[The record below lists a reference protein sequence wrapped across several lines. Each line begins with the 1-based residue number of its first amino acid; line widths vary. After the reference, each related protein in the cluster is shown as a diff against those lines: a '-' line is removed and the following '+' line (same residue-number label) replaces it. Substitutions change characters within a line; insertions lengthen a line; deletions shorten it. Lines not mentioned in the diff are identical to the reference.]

1 MSKRLKKS
9 RRDRIIFGVCGGLA
23 EYFEV
28 DSTIVRLLFIVAFA
42 FEPRIVLIYLLLAI
56 VMPEEGAREF
66 SLDQIRIRELLA
78 YCLIALGIAILL
90 RGLISVI
97 IFIGYLIAILLIV
110 AGILLLLRR

>member
-9 RRDRIIFGVCGGLA
+9 RRDKVLFGVCGGLA

-28 DSTIVRLLFIVAFA
+28 DSAIVRLLFIVAFV
-42 FEPRIVLIYLLLAI
+42 FEPRIVLVYLLLAI

-66 SLDQIRIRELLA
+66 SLDQIRTRKLLA
-78 YCLIALGIAILL
+78 YCLIALGIAIII
-90 RGLISVI
+90 RGLIPI
-97 IFIGYLIAILLIV
+97 IIYIGYLIAMLMIV

>member
-28 DSTIVRLLFIVAFA
+28 DPTIVRLLFIVAFV
-42 FEPRIVLIYLLLAI
+42 FEPRIILVYLLLAI

-66 SLDQIRIRELLA
+66 SFDQRRTREILA

-90 RGLISVI
+90 RGLIPI
-97 IFIGYLIAILLIV
+97 IIYIGYLIAILLIV
-110 AGILLLLRR
+110 AGILLLLR